1 MIKKFLWIFVV
12 VMAGIGCE
20 SQKKAEGNINSLQ
33 VCVSEAISSFKLFN
47 IFATSIGSYFS
58 VSGFLGP

>member
-1 MIKKFLWIFVV
+1 MIKKFFWIFVV

-33 VCVSEAISSFKLFN
+33 VRVSEAISYDSPLKPEQTDFVR
-47 IFATSIGSYFS
+47 SEG
-58 VSGFLGP
+58 